1 MAIESIGSVA
11 ASAVANRSS
20 AAAATSPSGPTSFGD
35 ILGNIVTGAAESL
48 KAGEAAAIAGL
59 TGAAPPLAVVS
70 AVTSAQHTLQAA
82 LAIRD
87 KAVSAYQESSRMT
100 I

>member
-11 ASAVANRSS
+11 ASAMATRGSHS
-20 AAAATSPSGPTSFGD
+20 ATLPASETASFGD
-35 ILGNIVTGAAESL
+35 VLGQIVTGAAETL
-48 KAGEAAAIAGL
+48 KAGEAAGIAGL

-87 KAVSAYQESSRMT
+87 KAVAAYQEISRMT